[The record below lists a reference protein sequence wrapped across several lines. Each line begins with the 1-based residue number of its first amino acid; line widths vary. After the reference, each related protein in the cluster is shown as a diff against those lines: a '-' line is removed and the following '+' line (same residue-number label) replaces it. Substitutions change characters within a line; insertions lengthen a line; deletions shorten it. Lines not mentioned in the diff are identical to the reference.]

1 MKGVPMLECLV
12 SQVCVYKFDLFM
24 SQVIALVYIY
34 VGIIISVLTL
44 VAMALASRYVY
55 LTKGLFHKIK
65 TEGVHGVFSAR
76 FKESDDVLGDA
87 RRYFE

>member
-1 MKGVPMLECLV
+1 
-12 SQVCVYKFDLFM
+12 
-24 SQVIALVYIY
+24 
-34 VGIIISVLTL
+34 
-44 VAMALASRYVY
+44 MALASRYVY